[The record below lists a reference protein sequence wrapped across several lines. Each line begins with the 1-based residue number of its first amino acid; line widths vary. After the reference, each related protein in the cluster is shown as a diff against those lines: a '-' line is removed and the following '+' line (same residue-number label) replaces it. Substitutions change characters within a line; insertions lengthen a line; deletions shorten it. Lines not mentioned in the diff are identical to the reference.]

1 MLWFITFTDYSQD
14 YALYLGPTYGVAE
27 VSSPFNALSSVLV
40 GLLLFAGI
48 VTFLCGRSGY
58 RAQKEIRLF
67 IILFMLSTLWGILV
81 GAIKDV
87 PLNYLIGDSRNTACY
102 IMLFAI
108 AGALKYLNV
117 NTTRRILILTG
128 LILFT
133 KLVIAVLA
141 LALLF
146 GGGFSWKYLL
156 KLSNFFP
163 LMLFVALS
171 QFVISNYRRD
181 KFMYAGFALMAA
193 FGIFAA
199 QARGIFLGTLVGGI
213 VLSVGL
219 FRQKNSHRLVMLII
233 LILCIGLGAGYYM
246 QGDIAKSFG
255 YWGENDESYTTGL
268 DYRSRQANMLLVM
281 FKENWLAGAGLG
293 SYDPTFE
300 GYEEWL
306 PRPYLVELEFNNL
319 LAKLGVVGFSLWI
332 GAFISLIIGCIRS
345 ARRSI
350 ILRHR
355 MFIYSLTAGL
365 ISLMVQSA
373 VQTGYSS
380 ISFHLFVVF
389 MLFSLSLGN
398 RGTSQLKMSN
408 ANIVHIPKGSYQ

>member
-1 MLWFITFTDYSQD
+1 MLWFIAFTDYSQD
-14 YALYLGPTYGVAE
+14 YALYLGTTGGDAKI
-27 VSSPFNALSSVLV
+27 SSPFNAFSSVIV
-40 GLLLFAGI
+40 GLLFLAGI
-48 VTFLCGRSGY
+48 ITFLCGRSGY
-58 RAQKEIRLF
+58 RPQKEIRLF

-87 PLNYLIGDSRNTACY
+87 PLNYLIGDSRNSACY

-108 AGALKYLNV
+108 GGACRYLNID
-117 NTTRRILILTG
+117 TMRRMFMLTG
-128 LILFT
+128 LVLFI
-133 KLVIAVLA
+133 KLVLAVLA

-146 GGGFSWKYLL
+146 GGGFSWKYLF

-181 KFMYAGFALMAA
+181 KFMYAVFALMAA

-219 FRQKNSHRLVMLII
+219 FRQKNSYRVVMLII

-246 QGDIAKSFG
+246 QDDITKSFG
-255 YWGENDESYTTGL
+255 YWGENDDTFTRGL
-268 DYRSRQANMLLVM
+268 DYRLRQANMLRVM
-281 FKENWLAGAGLG
+281 FKENWFAGAGLG

-332 GAFISLIIGCIRS
+332 GAFISLIIGSIRS
-345 ARRSI
+345 AKRSI
-350 ILRHR
+350 TLSHR
-355 MFIYSLTAGL
+355 MFIYSLAAGL
-365 ISLMVQSA
+365 ISLLAQSA

-380 ISFHLFVVF
+380 ISFHLYVIF

-408 ANIVHIPKGSYQ
+408 ANIVHIPKGIYQ